1 MITCRGHTGPACSY
15 SPCSSIREHR
25 EAIFLTDPYGL
36 PVARVGAR
44 APALR
49 SRVEEACGPPGEGR
63 PATRRGPLGS
73 ASSDNGRA
81 DRHQRPAVRP
91 EDRGPARSAL
101 PAADTD
107 GGTTAEG
114 PRPPTLRELRVGP
127 GTGSVPGWDAGSG
140 PRPTAAVRTPSDR
153 LGEASRPWVIRSA
166 AGGVP

>member
-15 SPCSSIREHR
+15 SPCSSTREHR
-25 EAIFLTDPYGL
+25 EALFRTDPYGL

-49 SRVEEACGPPGEGR
+49 SRVEEAHGPPGEGR

-81 DRHQRPAVRP
+81 DRPQRPAVRP
-91 EDRGPARSAL
+91 EDRGPAGSAL

-114 PRPPTLRELRVGP
+114 PPSSPPLASSGWAPGRGRAGVGCWVR
-127 GTGSVPGWDAGSG
+127 TAADD
-140 PRPTAAVRTPSDR
+140 AAVRTPSDR
-153 LGEASRPWVIRSA
+153 LGEASRPWVI
-166 AGGVP
+166 